1 MSKADHADLNASYI
15 NATFSPVRHL
25 LDDPTVS
32 ELLLNPYSLNVG
44 QMWVIRTNGLHE
56 KATGL
61 DSNPIF
67 WDNQKT
73 SQLFQLLSGQNEK
86 ITHSKRPVL
95 ECNIPILNYRFTGVL
110 QPAAKISH
118 LFSIRK
124 FTVREL
130 KFDDY
135 VTQGLLSSEHA
146 EILRQW
152 IKHNFNVLIC
162 GVMFSGKT
170 TFENTYI
177 AEILAQN
184 PHERIICIEDT
195 PELTYAKGSNIVPLI
210 CTNEVSTDDHIK
222 TSMRLT
228 GQRIIVGEVRDK
240 AAYSLYK
247 VWGTGHRGGITSMHA
262 GSFAEGMSRLE
273 KMCLEHHECD
283 KIDREDL
290 ARVVDGVIVINVK
303 RVKSV
308 DADGNISFN
317 LKREISQIVEVTGYD
332 AKFDKYTFKPVLGDI
347 PN

>member
-1 MSKADHADLNASYI
+1 MSKADHAELNASYI
-15 NATFSPVRHL
+15 NATFSSVRHL

-32 ELLLNPYSLNVG
+32 ELVLNPYSLNVG
-44 QMWVIRTNGLHE
+44 QMWVIRTNGIHE
-56 KATGL
+56 KAVSLNGE
-61 DSNPIF
+61 PIF
-67 WDNQKT
+67 WDNMKT

-110 QPAAKISH
+110 QPASKTSH
-118 LFSIRK
+118 LFCIRK

-130 KFDDY
+130 TFDDY
-135 VTQGLLSSEHA
+135 VKQGLLSTEHA

-152 IKHNFNVLIC
+152 IRHHFNVLIC

-195 PELTYAKGSNIVPLI
+195 PELTYKQGSNIAPLI
-210 CTNEVSTDDHIK
+210 CSNEVGTDEHIK

-228 GQRIIVGEVRDK
+228 GQRIIVGEIRDK

-290 ARVVDGVIVINVK
+290 ARVVDGVIIINVK
-303 RVKSV
+303 RVKKV
-308 DADGNISFN
+308 DATGNISFD

-332 AKFDKYTFKPVLGDI
+332 HEYQKYTFKPVLGDI

>member
-1 MSKADHADLNASYI
+1 MSKIDHAELNASYI
-15 NATFSPVRHL
+15 NATFSSVRHL
-25 LDDPTVS
+25 LDDVSVS

-44 QMWVIRTNGLHE
+44 QMWVIRTNGVHE
-56 KATGL
+56 KALSLSGE
-61 DSNPIF
+61 PIF
-67 WDNQKT
+67 WDNMKT

-86 ITHSKRPVL
+86 ITHSKRPIL

-110 QPAAKISH
+110 QPASKTSH
-118 LFSIRK
+118 LFCIRK

-130 KFDDY
+130 TFDDY
-135 VTQGLLSSEHA
+135 VMQGLLSAEHA
-146 EILRQW
+146 EILRLW

-184 PHERIICIEDT
+184 ENERIICIEDT
-195 PELTYAKGSNIVPLI
+195 PELTYRKGSNIAPLI
-210 CTNEVSTDDHIK
+210 CSNEVGTDEHIK

-228 GQRIIVGEVRDK
+228 GQRIIVGEIRDK

-247 VWGTGHRGGITSMHA
+247 VWGTGHRGGITSLHA
-262 GSFAEGMSRLE
+262 GSFTEGMSRLE

-290 ARVVDGVIVINVK
+290 ARVIDGVIVINVK
-303 RVKSV
+303 RIKKV
-308 DADGNISFN
+308 DEVGNIRFD
-317 LKREISQIVEVTGYD
+317 LKREITEIVEVTGYD
-332 AKFDKYTFKPVLGDI
+332 NKYTTYTVTPILGDI